1 LRQKRIE
8 INLLPYQLRLL
19 TSKKPYLALIG
30 GTGSGKTF
38 FLPRW
43 LYVKMYE
50 NPGHE
55 WIVSAPTREMLK
67 RNPIK
72 YILSFFDEVGV
83 KYAYNKA
90 DLVMEVK
97 GIAAIYFISA
107 ETPHRMQGIHAK
119 GIIGDEAGLFDRLW
133 WDTAVQRIAYKK
145 GQILLLTTP
154 YSQNWVKT
162 EVWDKWMAGDVNYYV
177 ENPTSLDNPYYPREE
192 YERAKKQL
200 PDWKFKMLFEG
211 KFTKP
216 AGLIYPEYE
225 TVKPFEIPGGWYV
238 FGGVDFGFNNPFAVV
253 WIAEDSE
260 SGNFYIFAEFKRSGL
275 TIDDMERV
283 LKARRC
289 IYYGDPASKEALETL
304 RSRGID
310 IRPAKKDVLAGI
322 SFVQGLFKSGK
333 LKVFKNLRY
342 LIDELNSYQWEMDRT
357 EQLLDKPRK
366 ENDHL
371 CDAARYA
378 LFTREADRPA
388 KPVVKPAGVRR
399 ATAGMFR
406 GF

>member
-1 LRQKRIE
+1 MGQKTVK

-19 TSKKPYLALIG
+19 KSTKPYTALIG
-30 GTGSGKTF
+30 GTGCGKTF

-43 LYVKMYE
+43 LYVRMHQH
-50 NPGHE
+50 PGNE
-55 WIVSAPTREMLK
+55 WVVSAPTREMLK

-72 YILSFFDEVGV
+72 YIAAFFDDLGIR
-83 KYAYNKA
+83 YDFNKA
-90 DLVMEVK
+90 DLVMNLGGLGVV
-97 GIAAIYFISA
+97 YFISA

-119 GIIGDEAGLFDRLW
+119 GIVGDEAGLFDRLW
-133 WDTAVQRIAYKK
+133 WDTAVQRIAYKR

-154 YSQNWVKT
+154 YSQNWLKT
-162 EVWDKWMAGDVNYYV
+162 EVWDRWMAGDENFHV
-177 ENPTSLDNPYYPREE
+177 ENPTSLDNPFYPKDE
-192 YERAKKQL
+192 YERAKRQL
-200 PDWKFKMLFEG
+200 PDWKFRMLFEG

-225 TVKPFEIPGGWYV
+225 TVEPFEIPADWYV

-253 WIAEDSE
+253 WIAEDPE
-260 SGNFYIFAEFKRSGL
+260 SGVFYIFAEFKKSGL
-275 TIDDMERV
+275 TIDDMEKV
-283 LKARRC
+283 LKTRRC
-289 IYYGDPASKEALETL
+289 IYYADPASKEALETL
-304 RSRGID
+304 KMRGID
-310 IRPAKKDVLAGI
+310 IRPAKKDVLSGI
-322 SFVQGLFKSGK
+322 TFVQGLFKSGR

-378 LFTREADRPA
+378 LFTRETDKPA
-388 KPVVKPAGVRR
+388 KPAGKPAGLTRM
-399 ATAGMFR
+399 TAGMFR